1 MELDKRLY
9 ERIKAKIELEE
20 GRESK
25 MYRCPAGY
33 NTIGIGHNL
42 DANGIGDKAIDAIFE
57 EDLEKVVKELDKK
70 LAWWRD
76 APDNV
81 QRVLVDLTF
90 NMGMPR
96 LLKFKNTL
104 RLIKNRDYKKSSYAL
119 LKSLYAKQVRNRAN
133 RNAVLLRG
141 VESEN
146 RDEIL

>member
-1 MELDKRLY
+1 MELDKKLY

-20 GRESK
+20 GREHK

-57 EDLEKVVKELDKK
+57 EDLKKVIKELDEK
-70 LAWWRD
+70 LSWWRD

-81 QRVLVDLTF
+81 QIVLVDLTF

-104 RLIKNRDYKKSSYAL
+104 GLIKRGEYERASYAL

-141 VESEN
+141 AKMEK
-146 RDEIL
+146 

>member
-1 MELDKRLY
+1 MKLDKKLY
-9 ERIKAKIELEE
+9 ELIKAKLSLEE

-42 DANGIGDKAIDAIFE
+42 DANGIGDKAIDTIFE
-57 EDLEKVVKELDKK
+57 EDLEKVVKELDEK
-70 LAWWRD
+70 LSWWRET
-76 APDNV
+76 PDNV
-81 QRVLVDLTF
+81 QIVLVDLTF

-104 RLIKNRDYKKSSYAL
+104 RLIKRGEYERASYAL

-141 VESEN
+141 AK
-146 RDEIL
+146 RDK